1 MNTSFEFT
9 PQATEDM
16 DAEMGRG
23 RLSPPRRALL
33 VREAFETRP
42 V

>member
-16 DAEMGRG
+16 MLKWVAAGCR
-23 RLSPPRRALL
+23 RLA
-33 VREAFETRP
+33 VRFW
-42 V
+42 